1 MLLDS
6 PTHETPYDIQEH
18 RAESIDLPEIIS
30 ALSFALDLTEGAVA
44 GHALRSCILG
54 MRIAVEAQLAEY
66 QRNDLYFALLL
77 KDVGCS
83 SNSARMCQIVGGDDI
98 AVKAGVKLEDW
109 TQPGKPKLSTLKL
122 MWNNVLPDA
131 SPLQRML
138 RIARIGRTQHKNN
151 EEMIGLR
158 CDRGASIVAKIGLGQ
173 ATAEAVRCL
182 DEHWDGTGYPN
193 RWRGERIPLLARIAA
208 IAQHL
213 DVFAT
218 EKGTDHAIL
227 VLEERSGRWF
237 DPELVRIALSLHNR
251 GKLWLDCLASDDAG
265 IARKTVLQM
274 EPEDTAPLGADRI
287 DVICEAFSDVVD
299 AKSPFTS
306 RHSMGVA
313 DAALTIANSMG
324 LSADRTQMVHRAAML
339 HDLGKL
345 RVPNSILDKPSKL
358 TNEEFGVV
366 KEHPALTKQ
375 ILERIPS
382 FRLMAEIAGAHHEK
396 LDGTG
401 YPNHLT
407 ATELSL
413 ESRIIAVADVYAALS
428 EERPYRESLDLG
440 QVSAIM
446 KKDIPTKLDPECFEA
461 LLMGLQSVKIPA

>member
-1 MLLDS
+1 MMLTAADATFDLDAHHAQ
-6 PTHETPYDIQEH
+6 T
-18 RAESIDLPEIIS
+18 IDMPEIIS

-44 GHALRSCILG
+44 GHALRSCVLG
-54 MRIAVEAQLAEY
+54 MRIAGEARLNEFQ
-66 QRNDLYFALLL
+66 QSDLYFALLL

-83 SNSARMCQIVGGDDI
+83 SNSARMCQIVGGGDDR

-122 MWNNVLPDA
+122 MWNNVLPDGNA
-131 SPLQRML
+131 LERVL
-138 RIARIGRTQHKNN
+138 RIAQIGRTQHKNN

-158 CDRGASIVAKIGLGQ
+158 CDRGAKIVAKIGLGQ

-193 RWRGERIPLLARIAA
+193 GWRGERIPLLSRIAA
-208 IAQHL
+208 VAQHL

-218 EKGTDHAIL
+218 EKGTEQAIL
-227 VLEERSGRWF
+227 VLEERSGKWF
-237 DPELVRIALSLHNR
+237 DPELVRVAVSLHKR
-251 GKLWLDCLASDDAG
+251 GKLWLNCLAGDSEGTTRA
-265 IARKTVLQM
+265 TVLAYQ
-274 EPEDTAPLGADRI
+274 PSDTRPLGPDKI
-287 DVICEAFSDVVD
+287 DGICEAFSDVVD

-313 DAALTIANSMG
+313 EAALTIANSMG
-324 LSADRTQMVHRAAML
+324 LAADRTKLIHRAALL

-366 KEHPALTKQ
+366 KEHPALTQQ

-382 FRLMAEIAGAHHEK
+382 FRLMAQIAGAHHEK

-401 YPNHLT
+401 YPHHLS
-407 ATELSL
+407 AAELSL

-446 KKDIPTKLDPECFEA
+446 RKDIPTKLDPECFEA
-461 LLMGLQSVKIPA
+461 LLVGLQTTKIPA

>member
-1 MLLDS
+1 MMLTATDATFDLDAHHAQ
-6 PTHETPYDIQEH
+6 T
-18 RAESIDLPEIIS
+18 IDMPEIIS

-44 GHALRSCILG
+44 GHALRSCVLG
-54 MRIAVEAQLAEY
+54 MRIAAEARLNEFQ
-66 QRNDLYFALLL
+66 QSDLYFALLL

-83 SNSARMCQIVGGDDI
+83 SNSARMCQIVGGGDDR
-98 AVKAGVKLEDW
+98 ALKAGVKLEDW

-122 MWNNVLPDA
+122 MWNNVLPDGNA
-131 SPLQRML
+131 LERVL
-138 RIARIGRTQHKNN
+138 RIAQIGRAQHKNN

-158 CDRGASIVAKIGLGQ
+158 CDRGAKIVAKIGLGQ

-182 DEHWDGTGYPN
+182 DEHWDGTGYPSG
-193 RWRGERIPLLARIAA
+193 WRGDRIPLLARIAA
-208 IAQHL
+208 VAQHL

-218 EKGTDHAIL
+218 EKGTEQAIL
-227 VLEERSGRWF
+227 VLEERSGKWF
-237 DPELVRIALSLHNR
+237 DPELVRVAVSLHKR
-251 GKLWLDCLASDDAG
+251 GKLWSNCLAGDSEGTTRD
-265 IARKTVLQM
+265 TVLAYQ
-274 EPEDTAPLGADRI
+274 PSDTVPLGADKI
-287 DVICEAFSDVVD
+287 DNICEAFSDVVD

-313 DAALTIANSMG
+313 EAALTIANSMG
-324 LSADRTQMVHRAAML
+324 LSADRTKLIHRAALL

-366 KEHPALTKQ
+366 KEHPALTQQ

-382 FRLMAEIAGAHHEK
+382 FRLMAHIAGAHHEK

-401 YPNHLT
+401 YPNHLS
-407 ATELSL
+407 AAELSL

-446 KKDIPTKLDPECFEA
+446 RKDIPTKLDPECFEA
-461 LLMGLQSVKIPA
+461 LLTGLQTAKIPA

>member
-1 MLLDS
+1 MSSTLVLD
-6 PTHETPYDIQEH
+6 TPNDV
-18 RAESIDLPEIIS
+18 ESGGEPRIDMPEIIS

-44 GHALRSCILG
+44 GHALRSCVLG
-54 MRIAVEAQLAEY
+54 MRIAVEAKLSDFQ
-66 QRNDLYFALLL
+66 QDDLYYALLL

-83 SNSARMCQIVGGDDI
+83 SNSARMCQIVGGGDDR

-122 MWNNVLPDA
+122 MWNNVLPGGN
-131 SPLQRML
+131 PLERVL
-138 RIARIGRTQHKNN
+138 RIAQIGRTQHKNN

-208 IAQHL
+208 VAQHL

-218 EKGTDHAIL
+218 EQGTEQAIL
-227 VLEERSGRWF
+227 VLEERSGKWF
-237 DPELVRIALSLHNR
+237 DPELVRVALSLHKQ
-251 GKLWLDCLASDDAG
+251 GKLWIDCLAGNSESTTRDRVLSFQPSD
-265 IARKTVLQM
+265 TS
-274 EPEDTAPLGADRI
+274 PLGPDKIDR
-287 DVICEAFSDVVD
+287 VCEAFSDVVD

-306 RHSMGVA
+306 RHSTGVA
-313 DAALTIANSMG
+313 DAALRIAQTMG
-324 LSADRTQMVHRAAML
+324 LAPERTKMVHRAAML

-358 TNEEFGVV
+358 SNEEFGVV
-366 KEHPALTKQ
+366 KEHPGLTQQ

-382 FRLMAEIAGAHHEK
+382 FRLMAQIAGAHHEK

-407 ATELSL
+407 AAELSV

-446 KKDIPTKLDPECFEA
+446 QKDIPFKLDQGCFEA
-461 LLMGLQSVKIPA
+461 LLVGLQKSPLPS

>member
-1 MLLDS
+1 MMLTTASPDATFDLDAHNAQ
-6 PTHETPYDIQEH
+6 T
-18 RAESIDLPEIIS
+18 IDMPEIIS

-44 GHALRSCILG
+44 GHALRSCVLG
-54 MRIAVEAQLAEY
+54 MRIATEARLSEFQLS
-66 QRNDLYFALLL
+66 DLYFALLL

-83 SNSARMCQIVGGDDI
+83 SNSARMCQIVGGGDDRAI
-98 AVKAGVKLEDW
+98 KAGVKLEDW
-109 TQPGKPKLSTLKL
+109 TQPGKPKISTLKL
-122 MWNNVLPDA
+122 MWNNVLPDGNA
-131 SPLQRML
+131 LERLL
-138 RIARIGRTQHKNN
+138 RIAQIGRTQHKNN

-158 CDRGASIVAKIGLGQ
+158 CDRGAKIVAKIGLGQ

-182 DEHWDGTGYPN
+182 DEHWDGTGYPSG
-193 RWRGERIPLLARIAA
+193 WRGERIPLLARIAA
-208 IAQHL
+208 VAQHL

-218 EKGTDHAIL
+218 EKGTEQAIL
-227 VLEERSGRWF
+227 VLEERSGKWF
-237 DPELVRIALSLHNR
+237 DPELVRIAVSLHKR
-251 GKLWLDCLASDDAG
+251 GKLWLDCLAGDGRTRERVLGFQPSDT
-265 IARKTVLQM
+265 I
-274 EPEDTAPLGADRI
+274 PLGPERI
-287 DVICEAFSDVVD
+287 DRICEAFSDVVD

-313 DAALTIANSMG
+313 EAALTIAQTIG
-324 LSADRTQMVHRAAML
+324 LSAERTKLVHRAALL

-358 TNEEFGVV
+358 TNEEFAVV
-366 KEHPALTKQ
+366 KEHPALTQQ

-382 FRLMAEIAGAHHEK
+382 FRLMAQIAGAHHEK

-401 YPNHLT
+401 YPNHMS
-407 ATELSL
+407 AAELSL

-446 KKDIPTKLDPECFEA
+446 RKDIPTKLDPECFEA
-461 LLMGLQSVKIPA
+461 LLMGLQTAKVPA